1 MKRNEIGILVLDS
14 FNKVIKKEVGR
25 KQKNWLENNGKEY
38 LFKTGASNYE
48 IFAEVIS
55 AELAHQCNLSTAD
68 YDIAIYNG
76 HIGVVTPSFLK
87 PGDIIL
93 SGEDLFKYAKL
104 FSPESKFYNSIDSIV
119 DMLKLCTSRDYDIEN
134 IKKELTK
141 IWLFDGLICESDRNF
156 SNWSIIINGNNIKVA
171 PIYDCSTM
179 CRMNN
184 DINSLIRNV
193 RDENDI
199 ISMVSS
205 IKFQLKRKQEDRDDD
220 FLDAFHSFCKEEPV
234 IAKQFIDSLDMIDVN
249 KAIEN
254 IEKRMNE
261 KNDNLFQIPWEINF
275 WINKIIKIRI
285 EILRSIY
292 KYSLEKIETIE
303 KNR

>member
-1 MKRNEIGILVLDS
+1 MVRNEMGILVLDD
-14 FNKVIKKEVGR
+14 FNKVIKNEVGR

-68 YDIAIYNG
+68 YDVAVYNG

-104 FSPESKFYNSIDSIV
+104 FSPESKFNNSIDNIV
-119 DMLKLCTSRDYDIEN
+119 DMLKLCTSRDYDIEK
-134 IKKELTK
+134 IKEELTK

-156 SNWSIIINGNNIKVA
+156 SNWSIIINGNEIRVA

-184 DINSLIRNV
+184 DINSLVRNV
-193 RDENDI
+193 RDEHDI

-205 IKFQLKRKQEDRDDD
+205 IKFQLKRKQEDKDDD
-220 FLDAFHSFCKEEPV
+220 FLDAFQCFCKEEPLM
-234 IAKQFIDSLDMIDVN
+234 AKQFINSLDMIDVN
-249 KAIEN
+249 RAIET
-254 IEKRMNE
+254 IEKRMNGDG
-261 KNDNLFQIPWEINF
+261 NNLFQIPWEINF
-275 WINKIIKIRI
+275 WINKILKTRI

-292 KYSLEKIETIE
+292 NYSVEKIETIE

>member
-1 MKRNEIGILVLDS
+1 MIRNEMGIIILDD
-14 FNKVIKKEVGR
+14 FNRVIKNEVGR

-55 AELAHQCNLSTAD
+55 AELARQCNLSTAD

-76 HIGVVTPSFLK
+76 HIGVVTPSFLN
-87 PGDIIL
+87 PGDTIL

-104 FSPESKFYNSIDSIV
+104 FSPESKFNNSIDNIV
-119 DMLKLCTSRDYDIEN
+119 DMLKLCTSRDYNIEE
-134 IKKELTK
+134 IKEQLTK

-156 SNWSIIINGNNIKVA
+156 SNWSIIINGNDIRIA

-184 DINSLIRNV
+184 DINSLIRNI
-193 RDENDI
+193 RDENDL

-205 IKFQLKRKQEDRDDD
+205 IKFQLKRKQDDKDDD
-220 FLDAFHSFCKEEPV
+220 FFESFDCFCKEEPNT
-234 IAKQFIDSLDMIDVN
+234 AKQFIESLDMIDVN
-249 KAIEN
+249 KAIET
-254 IEKRMNE
+254 IEKRM
-261 KNDNLFQIPWEINF
+261 KGSSDNLFNIPWEISF
-275 WINKIIKIRI
+275 WINKILKIRI

-292 KYSLEKIETIE
+292 EYSTEKIETIE